1 MKKEE
6 RGQGAMETGEIAG
19 FSVTGQLAEGRD
31 LLFRAVTELAKPV
44 LLKTPHQAEY
54 SARGRYQ
61 HELVMLRHLA
71 DSDQVVHVEQLVEAD
86 GRAVLVLEDAPG
98 VLLTSFLER
107 ARVAGLRRRG
117 ATRRERRRP
126 RRGLAP
132 GAAHP
137 PTPGGT
143 RPASGSHPG
152 RRPRLGPRPRAGGLP
167 HSPRR

>member
-107 ARVAGLRRRG
+107 AYDLAERLRVALR
-117 ATRRERRRP
+117 TRELRDTQKQ
-126 RRGLAP
+126 LVH
-132 GAAHP
+132 AAH
-137 PTPGGT
+137 
-143 RPASGSHPG
+143 
-152 RRPRLGPRPRAGGLP
+152 RAGMAEIASSTLEL
-167 HSPRR
+167 